1 MTVQAWQ
8 KAVQELS
15 KSETVFSFSK
25 WLQWGKQMSPVFLQ
39 KTFGTVK
46 DLQMKLENKGYSD
59 GGEYAGFS
67 KVEIITGNGS

>member
-1 MTVQAWQ
+1 
-8 KAVQELS
+8 
-15 KSETVFSFSK
+15 
-25 WLQWGKQMSPVFLQ
+25 MSPVFLQ

-46 DLQMKLENKGYSD
+46 DLQMKLENKGYRD